1 MTEQTLSAADND
13 MVSGIVREALARQ
26 RITRQYLADQAKI
39 SLSTL
44 EKALSG
50 QRPFTLASIVR
61 LETALG
67 VALRPQSQARA
78 AERINGVA
86 PEDLGSYAR
95 PAVSWIEGGYL
106 TLRPSF
112 SSPGAIY
119 AYLTEIKW
127 DEQASHLMFEE
138 SERIDAAFTQQGNVS
153 IPHQSGFIYLVTN
166 KFGQHRLIVVSRPT
180 ISGEMFGLL
189 TTLQAGRG
197 TNLFPVSTPIVLS
210 PLKRLDAQARFGR
223 IEKGHECHAHYS
235 GLVNRAVDENF
246 AALIAR

>member
-13 MVSGIVREALARQ
+13 TVSGIVREALARQ

-61 LETALG
+61 LEAALG
-67 VALRPQSQARA
+67 VPLRPQSQAKSVDRA
-78 AERINGVA
+78 NGVA
-86 PEDLGSYAR
+86 PEELGSYAR
-95 PAVSWIEGGYL
+95 PAVSWIEGSYL

-119 AYLTEIKW
+119 AYLTDIGW
-127 DEQASHLMFEE
+127 NDESSHLVFAE

-166 KFGQHRLIVVSRPT
+166 KFGQYRMIVVSRPT
-180 ISGEMFGLL
+180 ITGEMFGLL
-189 TTLQAGRG
+189 TTLQSGRG
-197 TNLFPVSTPIVLS
+197 TNLFPVSTPIVLA
-210 PLKRLDAQARFGR
+210 PLKRLAARANFGR
-223 IEKGHECHAHYS
+223 IEKGHARYPHYS
-235 GLVNRAVDENF
+235 ELVHRAVDENF
-246 AALIAR
+246 AMLIAR